1 MITNVRVVAVEAMRC
16 VCLPTV
22 WGSVPTTGLYKQ
34 RPVKYRY
41 ETDISASGTL
51 SNRVSSRYPSALTL
65 RANRET
71 AGDLMRP
78 TSTHTGVHASRGTR
92 GDRTA
97 SWAARSPLPSPG
109 APR

>member
-1 MITNVRVVAVEAMRC
+1 MITNVRVVAVELMRC
-16 VCLPTV
+16 AGLPAV
-22 WGSVPTTGLYKQ
+22 RGAVPTTGLYKK

-71 AGDLMRP
+71 AGDLMRL
-78 TSTHTGVHASRGTR
+78 TSTHFGVRAPRETR
-92 GDRTA
+92 RDRHA
-97 SWAARSPLPSPG
+97 SWAPRSPLPSRG

>member
-1 MITNVRVVAVEAMRC
+1 MITNVRVVVVELMRC
-16 VCLPTV
+16 VGLPAV
-22 WGSVPTTGLYKQ
+22 RGSVPTTGLYKK

-71 AGDLMRP
+71 AGDLMRL
-78 TSTHTGVHASRGTR
+78 TSTRIGVRAPRGAR
-92 GDRTA
+92 RERRV
-97 SWAARSPLPSPG
+97 SWAERSPLSAWG

>member
-1 MITNVRVVAVEAMRC
+1 MITNVRVVAVELMCRAS
-16 VCLPTV
+16 LPAV
-22 WGSVPTTGLYKQ
+22 RGSVPTTGLYKK

-78 TSTHTGVHASRGTR
+78 MSPHIGVRVPRGIRR
-92 GDRTA
+92 GRCA
-97 SWAARSPLPSPG
+97 SWAPRSPLPSWG